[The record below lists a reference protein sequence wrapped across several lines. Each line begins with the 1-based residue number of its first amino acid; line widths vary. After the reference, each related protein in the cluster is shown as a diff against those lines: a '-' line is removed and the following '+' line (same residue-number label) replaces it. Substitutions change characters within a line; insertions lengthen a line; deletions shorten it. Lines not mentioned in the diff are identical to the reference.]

1 MAYNPN
7 LPPGQAAPGASAPV
21 VLASNI
27 TPPFSLAE
35 AATGG
40 ASVFRLV
47 TVLGQ
52 NPTPVT
58 QPARQ
63 AKVTGWY
70 IYNSNGSAR
79 TVRFFN
85 SASTPTLPA
94 TPYLTITIPGLSAAN
109 CPFPAGID
117 FPAGICIATTAGSLD
132 SASDSSVGAGDLI
145 INIFYK

>member
-7 LPPGQAAPGASAPV
+7 NPNGQATAANSAPV

-27 TPPFSLAE
+27 TPPFSIAE

-47 TVLGQ
+47 TAAGTNINQVKG
-52 NPTPVT
+52 TPG
-58 QPARQ
+58 
-63 AKVTGWY
+63 KVTGWY
-70 IYNSNGSAR
+70 IYNANGSAR
-79 TVRFFN
+79 TLRFFN
-85 SASTPTLPA
+85 VAVAPTLPTA
-94 TPYLTITIPGLSAAN
+94 PYLTVPIPALSAAN

-117 FPAGICIATTAGSLD
+117 FSNGIYIATTAGIAD
-132 SASDSSVGAGDLI
+132 SAADTTVAASDLI